1 MLKELFLNASILIA
15 CISLGNQILINQEV
29 KPSSPLKLRLFF
41 SIMAGILGIL
51 LMKNSIIIKQPDII
65 IDFRNIAIM
74 LTAIYCGFVPSI
86 ITGLI
91 IGLFNLFHTDL
102 SILTISKF
110 ITAIVIA
117 IGCGFISRLFLSR
130 LKKWVVMSL
139 FTLIV
144 PSITLILV
152 VDRSISLKLIFSYWI
167 ILSIALVLVY
177 LYVGYLDVS
186 KVTYRM
192 YQRDSLKDHRTGLNN
207 VRQFDNEFHKI
218 FKGLTDNCLIT
229 MLFIDIDFFK
239 RVNDFNGHLNGDKV
253 LEDLGKILLSTCNVS
268 DIVSGNGGE
277 EFSVLMT
284 DCPRDKVLE
293 VAERI
298 RTVVQDHKFYLI
310 DGQTINITISMGV
323 AIYPDTVDDINK
335 LVEKADE
342 SLYEAKRSGRNKVV
356 MLEA

>member
-1 MLKELFLNASILIA
+1 MLNELFLNASILIA
-15 CISLGNQILINQEV
+15 CISIGNQILINQEV

-41 SIMAGILGIL
+41 SLMAGILGIL
-51 LMKNSIIIKQPDII
+51 LMKNSIIIKKPDIV

-74 LTAIYCGFVPSI
+74 LTAIYCGLVPSI

-102 SILTISKF
+102 SILTISKL

-117 IGCGFISRLFLSR
+117 VGCGFISRLFLSR
-130 LKKWVVMSL
+130 LKKWAIMSM

-152 VDRSISLKLIFSYWI
+152 VDRSILLKLISSYWI
-167 ILSIALVLVY
+167 VLSIALVLVY

-192 YQRDSLKDHRTGLNN
+192 YQRDSLKDYRTGLNN
-207 VRQFDNEFHKI
+207 VRQFDNEFNKI

-239 RVNDFNGHLNGDKV
+239 RVNDFNGHINGDKV
-253 LEDLGKILLSTCNVS
+253 LADLGKILLSTCNVS
-268 DIVSGNGGE
+268 DIISRNGGE

-298 RTVVQDHKFYLI
+298 RTVVQDHEFYLI

-335 LVEKADE
+335 LVQKADE